1 MAMNHSE
8 LRQAVIDSANMLV
21 RIGAISMSHHGNF
34 SVRVPNTDTI
44 LLTATS
50 SFDNLKPEN
59 LAMLD
64 LDGKLI
70 EGEINPT
77 NAEIVHMH
85 AIVYKE
91 RPDTGAVVH
100 THSTYATSFALA
112 SRSIGCSY
120 EALVRSDMTDGIPLA
135 KYGPRGSAE
144 SVSNIADALSRDEK
158 YQSRAAG
165 KSRRVGVRRESC
177 RGGTRQS
184 DRRGSGADGNFRR
197 SARRREKY
205 SARNAKSHSRSK
217 RRIRPRWNATRVRNA
232 TQAFG
237 ATKCRGDRRSPD
249 HQ

>member
-1 MAMNHSE
+1 MTLNHPA
-8 LRQAVIDSANMLV
+8 LRQAVVDSANFLV

-59 LAMLD
+59 LALLD
-64 LDGKLI
+64 FDGRLL

-91 RPDTGAVVH
+91 RPETGAVVH

-112 SRSIGCSY
+112 SRSLGCSY
-120 EALVRSDMTDGIPLA
+120 EALVRQDMTDGVPLA

-144 SVSNIADALSRDEK
+144 SVANIAAALSEVKSAKAVLLENHGVLAFGPDPAAAARANLIVEEAAQMAIYAEVLGGAKNIPPEMLKATVGRRDEFA
-158 YQSRAAG
+158 RA
-165 KSRRVGVRRESC
+165 
-177 RGGTRQS
+177 
-184 DRRGSGADGNFRR
+184 GNQR
-197 SARRREKY
+197 A
-205 SARNAKSHSRSK
+205 
-217 RRIRPRWNATRVRNA
+217 
-232 TQAFG
+232 Q
-237 ATKCRGDRRSPD
+237 
-249 HQ
+249 

>member
-21 RIGAISMSHHGNF
+21 RTGAISMSHHGNF

-59 LAMLD
+59 LAILD
-64 LDGKLI
+64 LDGELI

-77 NAEIVHMH
+77 NAEIGHMH
-85 AIVYKE
+85 AIVYKK

-120 EALVRSDMTDGIPLA
+120 EALVRSEMTDGIPLA

-144 SVSNIADALSRDEK
+144 SVSNIADALERDEK

-165 KSRRVGVRRESC
+165 KSRRAGLRRESR
-177 RGGTRQS
+177 RGSPRQS
-184 DRRGSGADGNFRR
+184 DRRGSGADGDLRR
-197 SARRREKY
+197 SARRREK
-205 SARNAKSHSRSK
+205 NSR
-217 RRIRPRWNATRVRNA
+217 
-232 TQAFG
+232 
-237 ATKCRGDRRSPD
+237 
-249 HQ
+249 